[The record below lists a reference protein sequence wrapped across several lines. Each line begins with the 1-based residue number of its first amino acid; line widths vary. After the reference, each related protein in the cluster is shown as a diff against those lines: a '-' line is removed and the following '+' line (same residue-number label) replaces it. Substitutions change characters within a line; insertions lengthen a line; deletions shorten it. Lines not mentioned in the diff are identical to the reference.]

1 MGSSRRSGGDF
12 DGGEEGKRDPYSINN
27 DGSGLTDGKE
37 SGGGERKSLSAKGRC
52 DGVLIALLFGVL
64 NAIILV
70 PLMVAYTNIIF
81 RDPFF
86 RPYVPGLVKL
96 VFFSSIV
103 HQISFTSLSTL
114 KFVRRAPNLIHI
126 AAHAQVCTSHTR
138 CLPLP
143 FQMFSTAFSILAI
156 LSILSILAIHAILA
170 SPFSSFYTPFLCR
183 EPAFCTK
190 FFL

>member
-1 MGSSRRSGGDF
+1 MGISLRSGGDF

-37 SGGGERKSLSAKGRC
+37 SGGGGRKSSSAKGRC

-114 KFVRRAPNLIHI
+114 KFVRRTPYDFHCSVHSRHSTQAGVGRPPPRPTPAGVGAAPPR
-126 AAHAQVCTSHTR
+126 TR
-138 CLPLP
+138 PL
-143 FQMFSTAFSILAI
+143 
-156 LSILSILAIHAILA
+156 H
-170 SPFSSFYTPFLCR
+170 
-183 EPAFCTK
+183 
-190 FFL
+190 